1 MKVSRVASLALVVFV
16 LLAPQLIH
24 ARARAAVP
32 ADYKGKPFDP
42 AMAGGGTVIPTTVKA
57 GPYAIPGRLDLI
69 NYDFGGEGVAYT
81 STHHEVKN
89 GTGYRTDGV
98 TATFS
103 LTAASKP
110 DLWYGTG
117 TAMDGTAYPSATTA
131 DFYVGAL
138 DMGDWFD
145 YTVDVKTA
153 GTYSVSSTWA
163 TGNGPAGGQ
172 GGDGSMGLQIF
183 VNGTMMA
190 DWKAAFPDYQT
201 KANYHFWKPYPS
213 FATITLEAGL
223 QVLKLQCTSNHQN
236 LDYLQIELVGADAGA
251 PADAAAPV
259 DAGAAGGASGSGGG
273 AAGASGGAAGQGG
286 GAGSVGSSG
295 AAGATSTGTAGM
307 NGAAGQGAAGGAGS
321 VGSAGAAGA
330 AAGAGGAGS
339 STAGAGAPKS
349 GGGCAVGSGS
359 PRDSA
364 LLVLLLGAILLAR
377 RRAKV

>member
-1 MKVSRVASLALVVFV
+1 MKLSRIALLAFTFV
-16 LLAPQLIH
+16 APQLVH

-32 ADYKGKPFDP
+32 ADYKGRPFDP
-42 AMAGGGTVIPTTVKA
+42 AMAGGGTVIPATVKA

-81 STHHEVKN
+81 ATHHEVKN
-89 GTGYRTDGV
+89 GAGYRTDGV

-138 DMGDWFD
+138 DMGDWFN

-172 GGDGSMGLQIF
+172 GGDGSMGLQMF
-183 VNGTMMA
+183 VNGTMVA
-190 DWKAAFPDYQT
+190 DWKAAFPEYQT
-201 KANYHFWKPYPS
+201 KANYHFWKPYS
-213 FATITLEAGL
+213 GFATITLEAGL
-223 QVLKLQCTSNHQN
+223 QVLKLQLTANHQN
-236 LDYLQIELVGADAGA
+236 LDYLQLELVGADAGR

-259 DAGAAGGASGSGGG
+259 DAGAGGAGGAGG
-273 AAGASGGAAGQGG
+273 AAGASGGAAG
-286 GAGSVGSSG
+286 SVGSTG
-295 AAGATSTGTAGM
+295 TAGATSTGSAGM
-307 NGAAGQGAAGGAGS
+307 SGGAGVGVAGGAGS
-321 VGSAGAAGA
+321 GGSAGAAGA

-339 STAGAGAPKS
+339 STAGAGASKS
-349 GGGCAVGSGS
+349 GGGCAVGSGA
-359 PRDSA
+359 PRESE
-364 LLVLLLGAILLAR
+364 LLVLLLGAIVLAR
-377 RRAKV
+377 RRSKV